1 MKQIKTL
8 LMLLIGSLAFSQTQT
23 PYVGFIG
30 GFDIKNALVGSEPT
44 NNKSELNYSLQF
56 IMVGKNVECG
66 IGYESFK
73 RIDFNRMYLSAG
85 YQFPISEKIKL
96 IPTLEPSIINRS
108 DNWGGGIS
116 YELKQSFLSLALNLS
131 LQYNLNDKLALRTDL
146 NLLPR
151 TDQKMMYNE
160 NKIVPSILIKLEYKI
175 NL

>member
-8 LMLLIGSLAFSQTQT
+8 LMLLISSLAFSQT

-56 IMVGKNVECG
+56 VMVGKNFECG
-66 IGYESFK
+66 IGYESFN

-85 YQFPISEKIKL
+85 YQFPITEKIKF

-116 YELKQSFLSLALNLS
+116 YELEQSFLSVALNLS

-160 NKIVPSILIKLEYKI
+160 NKIVPSISVKFEYKI